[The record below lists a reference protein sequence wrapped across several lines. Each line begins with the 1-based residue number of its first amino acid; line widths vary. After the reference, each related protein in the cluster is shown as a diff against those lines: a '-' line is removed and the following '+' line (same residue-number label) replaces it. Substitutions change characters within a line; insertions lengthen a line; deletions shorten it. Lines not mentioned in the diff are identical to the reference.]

1 MQAWNNWRAGTTTNI
16 IDSTLDVGSRIE
28 MIRCIHIG
36 LLCVQE
42 NVADRPTMATVLMML
57 SSSSLTLP
65 IPSKPAF
72 FMHSITNESNTMLK
86 PNRGTHSEAKSLQ
99 TSDNDISISEFHP
112 R

>member
-1 MQAWNNWRAGTTTNI
+1 
-16 IDSTLDVGSRIE
+16 

-42 NVADRPTMATVLMML
+42 NVANRPTMASVVMML

-72 FMHSITNESNTMLK
+72 FMDSVTGGSNTNEFN
-86 PNRGTHSEAKSLQ
+86 HSKSTTLQ
-99 TSDNDISISEFHP
+99 HSDNETSVTELHP